1 MSRILIIPARSGSKR
16 IKNKNIK
23 KLGGKPIISLAIQTA
38 KKSKLF
44 DEIHISTDNNKI
56 ANLAE
61 KNSLK
66 IKFLRNKKL
75 SGDKVPLMD
84 VFKFIIKKY
93 KSIGQNFDEVWY
105 LFPCSPFIKATDLIK
120 ASKVF
125 KQKKVKSL
133 FSRASSINLVMTK
146 SFFCLGP

>member
-105 LFPCSPFIKATDLIK
+105 LFPCSPFIKAYWTL
-120 ASKVF
+120 SV
-125 KQKKVKSL
+125 
-133 FSRASSINLVMTK
+133 T
-146 SFFCLGP
+146 